1 MPRVRRPRLLVPV
14 IAAALG
20 AQVAA
25 APRAGQRT
33 LVVVNKLGDTLA
45 FFDPASHTRLA
56 TLPLATHPHEIVV
69 GPDGKTAYVSIYGD
83 GVYGRNANPG
93 HAIAVIDLE
102 KRQQTGTI
110 DLGEFRAPHAM
121 AFDRTGRLWIAC
133 DASAHV
139 VAVDVRARK
148 VVGSIETG
156 STGSHW
162 LTILPDG
169 SKIYTSNKD
178 TTHMSVIN
186 VASMKLV
193 GTIPMPH
200 GSDGLTVSRDGRRLY
215 VADLGEPALHV
226 IDTATD
232 REIKTVPLKNRPM
245 RVRLTPDEQLILTSD
260 SGAGAVEVV
269 SVAALDWK
277 GQIAVGKAP
286 MGFAFPGPGRRAY
299 VTNHND
305 GTISLIDPDT
315 LALITTFPSD
325 AGPET
330 MVLVE

>member
-1 MPRVRRPRLLVPV
+1 MIRRYALVV
-14 IAAALG
+14 LAAAVVSSQFG
-20 AQVAA
+20 AGAV
-25 APRAGQRT
+25 PRASQRT

-45 FFDPASHTRLA
+45 FFDPATNTRLA
-56 TLPLATHPHEIVV
+56 TIPLPTHPHEIAV
-69 GPDGKTAYVSIYGD
+69 GPDGRTAYVSIYGD

-93 HAIAVIDLE
+93 RTIAVIDLE
-102 KRQQTGTI
+102 KREQTGTI
-110 DLGEFRAPHAM
+110 DLGDFRAPHAM
-121 AFDRTGRLWIAC
+121 AFDRTGRLWVAC
-133 DASAHV
+133 DASGRV
-139 VAVDVRARK
+139 VAVDVRARA
-148 VVGSIETG
+148 VVGSVETG

-162 LTILPDG
+162 LAMLPDA

-178 TTHMSVIN
+178 TTHMSVID

-200 GSDGLTVSRDGRRLY
+200 GGDGLTVSRDGRRMY

-226 IDTATD
+226 VDTETD
-232 REIKTVPLKNRPM
+232 REIHTVPLKNRPM
-245 RVRLTPDEQLILTSD
+245 RVRLTPDERFILTSD

-269 SVAALDWK
+269 SVATLEWK
-277 GQIAVGKAP
+277 GQIGVGKAP

-315 LALITTFPSD
+315 LTLITTFQSD

-330 MVLVE
+330 MVLVP